1 MLALARHNSLY
12 LIGSFAACLTAS
24 GCSGGDAESGVDASS
39 QQADAD
45 PNAPDA
51 DPNAPDAD
59 PNAPDADPT
68 APDAMP
74 VQNMA
79 DAAPGAPDAST
90 VTGCSSNAIELISL
104 VNAYRAENSLPAIP
118 ASPSLCLVGDT
129 HANDIVDNAPNA
141 PANCNLHSWSDQ
153 GSWTACCYTADHA
166 QAQCMWD
173 KPRELTTYTGNGY
186 ENSAASGGTITP
198 TQALNLWKNSSG
210 HNAVILNEGIWAN
223 QNWQA
228 LGAGFKNGQANLWFG
243 SSVDPLN

>member
-1 MLALARHNSLY
+1 MFAFARRNPLSLISC
-12 LIGSFAACLTAS
+12 LAACLAAA
-24 GCSGGDAESGVDASS
+24 GCSSDSDADGSDASA
-39 QQADAD
+39 QGADAD

-59 PNAPDADPT
+59 PNAPDADPNVLPMT
-68 APDAMP
+68 
-74 VQNMA
+74 A
-79 DAAPGAPDAST
+79 DAAPGAPDAVT
-90 VTGCSSNAIELISL
+90 VTGCSANAIELIGL
-104 VNAYRAENSLPAIP
+104 VNAYRAENALPAIP

-153 GSWTACCYTADHA
+153 GSWTACCYTSDHA

-186 ENSAASGGTITP
+186 ENSAFTSGTMTP
-198 TQALNLWKNSSG
+198 TQALNQWKGSAG
-210 HNAVILNEGIWAN
+210 HNAVILNQGIWAN

-228 LGAGFKNGQANLWFG
+228 LGAGFRNGHANLWFG
-243 SSVDPLN
+243 SSVDPAN